1 MTFHPIDALWIVSV
15 KSLLLLMILE
25 TILRN
30 PLHTIWYLFNTL
42 NPNQVDVSDSSLGGR
57 GGLRKPIGQYLSCL
71 WSNFKNSFV
80 WWNLV
85 KIIIDFYSISNF
97 LSLII
102 WPLKWQ
108 RSVASIF
115 FSKNPKFQFFSYRHI
130 MYLKRT
136 HFSCRFEIDKEKIGF
151 DCRNWEKI
159 HFSNF
164 CLKNEGDQL
173 TLQADFQK

>member
-97 LSLII
+97 LLLII

-115 FSKNPKFQFFSYRHI
+115 FSKKIQIFQFLATNIS
-130 MYLKRT
+130 YLKWKLKL
-136 HFSCRFEIDKEKIGF
+136 CRI
-151 DCRNWEKI
+151 
-159 HFSNF
+159 
-164 CLKNEGDQL
+164 
-173 TLQADFQK
+173 